1 MQQQHVYFVAPGPA
15 QLVYPPM
22 MGIPM
27 MVQMSPTPA
36 PQTAYFVSAPAALAP
51 ARQQIVAEVEKGT
64 QSAKGDTELEDR
76 QDAEEYTANHTVGLT
91 GDVYSM
97 SILCNAGYCS
107 SGNSR
112 EDMVTLL
119 YVNLVTLATFI
130 IQAASLAYC
139 IIDKTGTNRSNNCC
153 STLLDSPVNV
163 KTEVRLAQWFAVIY
177 SLLSL
182 ENILC
187 VDTLAYINN
196 VCCFV
201 KRILFGWCITI
212 PNHSYA
218 SEACED
224 SIGSGNLFAFAI
236 EKVPLSYTFYAGCRI
251 VIGCL
256 TLVTQILIVCQSDVV
271 TDVFANFAAL
281 TVIAG
286 LDNLVFEACI
296 ARFMGARPRR
306 LCIKTQSLEFMAE
319 DMVYALYTLR
329 AFVVIFLLVPF
340 IGALA
345 SVTQS
350 QINGAHCPELVV
362 KTAFPEL
369 GGLSGMYRWG
379 GTFTNGRPLYR
390 MVHLSGKKFGER
402 ITLGHCE
409 ATTSWVILAFKE
421 NEPSDS
427 NAFQEACQT
436 KWIMT
441 SPLDDTYNLFNAHLG
456 WSRFSRDYGIENVPG
471 FMISCAKCE
480 ASDEDLHC
488 NRAGTCS
495 KDKQRCVCEV
505 AAAGFGTVCD
515 FSPPC
520 WTVNISF
527 TPGGHL
533 TDFVKAEGP
542 TALNLTKVAGVYEIV
557 KLPRCKG

>member
-1 MQQQHVYFVAPGPA
+1 MA
-15 QLVYPPM
+15 
-22 MGIPM
+22 
-27 MVQMSPTPA
+27 
-36 PQTAYFVSAPAALAP
+36 
-51 ARQQIVAEVEKGT
+51 
-64 QSAKGDTELEDR
+64 
-76 QDAEEYTANHTVGLT
+76 
-91 GDVYSM
+91 
-97 SILCNAGYCS
+97 
-107 SGNSR
+107 
-112 EDMVTLL
+112 TLL
-119 YVNLVTLATFI
+119 YVNFVTLATFT

-182 ENILC
+182 ENIIC

-212 PNHSYA
+212 PNHTYA
-218 SEACED
+218 SEEACED
-224 SIGSGNLFAFAI
+224 GIGSGNLFAFAY

-286 LDNLVFEACI
+286 LDNLVFEACV
-296 ARFMGARPRR
+296 ARFVGARPRR
-306 LCIKTQSLEFMAE
+306 LCIKAQSLEFMAE

-345 SVTQS
+345 SVTHN
-350 QINGAHCPELVV
+350 QISGAHCPELVV

-409 ATTSWVILAFKE
+409 ATTSWVIMAFKE

-456 WSRFSRDYGIENVPG
+456 WSRFSRDFGIENVPG
-471 FMISCAKCE
+471 FMISCSKCE

-488 NRAGTCS
+488 NRAGYCS
-495 KDKQRCVCEV
+495 EDKQRCVCEV
-505 AAAGFGTVCD
+505 EKSGFGTVCD

-520 WTVNISF
+520 WKVKIDF

-542 TALNLTKVAGVYEIV
+542 TALNLTKIPGEYEIV
-557 KLPRCKG
+557 RLPRCKG